1 MVILGVFVNNV
12 EQQVTLGKV
21 GAVYGIKGWLKI
33 HSFTDDSEAI
43 LDYFPWSLKLGDKIS
58 AVEVT
63 DWRRHNNGL
72 IVKIA
77 GFDDREQAQRL
88 VGSEI
93 LVSRESL
100 PELPEGEFY
109 WRDLMGMNVVT
120 TNGYDLGVVSDMMET
135 GANDVLVVKANRNDA
150 FGKKERLIPYLD
162 EQVIKSVCLNTKKIN
177 VDWDPGF

>member
-1 MVILGVFVNNV
+1 MSTGKEVI
-12 EQQVTLGKV
+12 LGKV

-33 HSFTDDSEAI
+33 HSFTDEQEAI
-43 LDYFPWSLKLGDKIS
+43 LDYFPWSLKLGNNIQ
-58 AVEVT
+58 AVEIT

-72 IVKIA
+72 IVKVGGI
-77 GFDDREQAQRL
+77 DDRDIAQKL

-93 LVSRESL
+93 MVNENAL

-109 WRDLMGMNVVT
+109 WRQLVGMAVVT
-120 TNGYDLGVVSDMMET
+120 NKGYDLGKVSDLMET

-150 FGKKERLIPYLD
+150 FGKKERLIPYLF
-162 EQVIKSVCLNTKKIN
+162 EQVIESVDVENKQIC